1 MRIFSKP
8 LAAAAALAVVPTLA
22 FAAPVSAQPQGALA
36 LTPGAYAPDGQD
48 CAAGAGFSF
57 DGQTLTAGGKP
68 WRNSGEAWV
77 SVTGAD
83 SFKLTKLNK
92 HPAGKAA
99 PGLHA
104 KTYRLCAA
112 TGA

>member
-1 MRIFSKP
+1 MSFTLNR
-8 LAAAAALAVVPTLA
+8 LAAVAALAVAPTLA
-22 FAAPVSAQPQGALA
+22 FAPAVAQPQEAPA
-36 LTPGAYAPDGQD
+36 LTPGAYAQDGRD
-48 CAAGAGFSF
+48 CAAGARFNF

-68 WRNSGEAWV
+68 WRDSGEAWI

-83 SFKLTKLNK
+83 SFKLTKLQK